1 MGSRKTRQK
10 HGFMLQDGCPPCSCP
25 FGEVNA
31 GAKAR
36 EREPPSEET
45 LPAAL
50 APGRVSQGSGV
61 LTILLPPLPV
71 IVYQQSQAPVVP
83 RGFPKEGIKQDD
95 ELQTQKSKVE
105 PETSHTPPPAPPL
118 PVFPR
123 GTPPLKSTA
132 CPSIR

>member
-1 MGSRKTRQK
+1 MGSRKTRHK
-10 HGFMLQDGCPPCSCP
+10 HGFMLQNGCPPCSCP
-25 FGEVNA
+25 FSEVNA

-36 EREPPSEET
+36 QRAPLAEET
-45 LPAAL
+45 LQFWHQA
-50 APGRVSQGSGV
+50 GSPKGV
-61 LTILLPPLPV
+61 GCSPSCPPLPV

-83 RGFPKEGIKQDD
+83 RGFPEEGIKQDN

-105 PETSHTPPPAPPL
+105 PKTFHQL

-123 GTPPLKSTA
+123 GTPPPLKSTE